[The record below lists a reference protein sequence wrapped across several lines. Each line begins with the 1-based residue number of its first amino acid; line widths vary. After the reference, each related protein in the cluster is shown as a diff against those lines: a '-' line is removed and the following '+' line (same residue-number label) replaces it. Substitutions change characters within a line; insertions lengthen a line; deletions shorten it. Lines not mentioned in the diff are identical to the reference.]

1 MSDDRTPPPADLVP
15 IAADPAPLPAEDPA
29 VDPAALPAA
38 DAAAPPAADPA
49 ALPAA
54 DASLLALVDRL
65 AALLE
70 RSDLTELEVEAGG
83 TGIILRKAA
92 APGPSAPASA
102 SATPEAAAAGL
113 ASTRAAAGPS
123 GVAPADAPAP
133 SSARASVL
141 APLTGIFYAS
151 PTPGSQ
157 PFVEVGREVVVGQ
170 VIGLIEAMKLFNEIK
185 SDKAGRVVRVVP
197 ENGALVKAKHPLI
210 EVEPL

>member
-1 MSDDRTPPPADLVP
+1 MTDERM
-15 IAADPAPLPAEDPA
+15 PLPDDLAAAA
-29 VDPAALPAA
+29 VDPAGPPAA
-38 DAAAPPAADPA
+38 DATPPSVDLA

-83 TGIILRKAA
+83 TGIVLRKAA
-92 APGPSAPASA
+92 APAPPAPASA
-102 SATPEAAAAGL
+102 SVAAEAAASAL

-123 GVAPADAPAP
+123 GTAPADAPAP
-133 SSARASVL
+133 SSARAVL

-151 PTPGSQ
+151 PTPGSP

-185 SDKAGRVVRVVP
+185 SDKSGRVVRVVP

>member
-1 MSDDRTPPPADLVP
+1 MTDERM
-15 IAADPAPLPAEDPA
+15 PLPDDLAAAA
-29 VDPAALPAA
+29 VDPVGPPAA
-38 DAAAPPAADPA
+38 DATPPSVDLA

-83 TGIILRKAA
+83 TGIVLRKAA
-92 APGPSAPASA
+92 APAPPAPASA
-102 SATPEAAAAGL
+102 SVAAEAAASAL

-123 GVAPADAPAP
+123 GTAPADAPAP
-133 SSARASVL
+133 SSARAVL

-151 PTPGSQ
+151 PTPGSP

-185 SDKAGRVVRVVP
+185 SDKAGRVVRVVS